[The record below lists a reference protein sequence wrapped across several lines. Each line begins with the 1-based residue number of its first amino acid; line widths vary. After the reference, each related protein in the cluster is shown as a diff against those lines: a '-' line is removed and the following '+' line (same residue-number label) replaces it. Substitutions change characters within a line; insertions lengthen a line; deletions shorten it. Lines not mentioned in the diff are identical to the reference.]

1 MSCLRKVYRIK
12 DYSLIMGQPGLGSLS
27 SELSIN
33 GKQAAIGAL
42 PFSVGRM
49 ALSLTT
55 AQKKDGSVLL

>member
-1 MSCLRKVYRIK
+1 
-12 DYSLIMGQPGLGSLS
+12 MGQPGLGSLS